1 MEGATRLGSASDR
14 RADALAELAAE
25 RALRS
30 RESGGWGLLLIPVL
44 VCVGMLIFAVATST
58 LPHRTERLEEQ
69 RCAVV
74 NAPRFP
80 THPC

>member
-1 MEGATRLGSASDR
+1 MGSASDR

-69 RCAVV
+69 RCAVA